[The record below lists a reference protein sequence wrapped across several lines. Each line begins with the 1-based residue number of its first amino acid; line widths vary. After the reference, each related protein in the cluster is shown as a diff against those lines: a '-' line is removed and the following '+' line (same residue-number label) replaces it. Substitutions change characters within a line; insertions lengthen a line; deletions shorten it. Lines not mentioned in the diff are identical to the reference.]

1 MRFLHYIKDRISL
14 LVWCALSMIILAL
27 FLIAAGNSFDTVC
40 VVLFIESM
48 TIVIYICISF
58 VRRYRYLNSLLQLSD
73 SLEEKYLISEV
84 MEKPLH
90 AEDEVFYGLLK
101 KADKSMLEKIAEIRE
116 EKKEYREYIEQ
127 WVHEAKT
134 PITAMQLMCQNHKDR
149 IPKGFMLELEKLN
162 HYVEQTLYFARSE
175 ETYKDYLVREIKLE
189 DVVHQAILE
198 NRQLLMQN
206 EVQIEV
212 QASELTAYTDEK
224 WIVFILN
231 QLFQNAVKYKKDR
244 LIIKIE
250 IQQQEDKTVI
260 SVIDNGLGI
269 SKEDLPRIFEK
280 GFTGQNGRKGK
291 RATGMGL
298 YLCKR
303 LCERLQVGID
313 ACSDGINGTTF
324 RLIFYRNRLMEIR

>member
-1 MRFLHYIKDRISL
+1 
-14 LVWCALSMIILAL
+14 
-27 FLIAAGNSFDTVC
+27 
-40 VVLFIESM
+40 
-48 TIVIYICISF
+48 
-58 VRRYRYLNSLLQLSD
+58 
-73 SLEEKYLISEV
+73 
-84 MEKPLH
+84 
-90 AEDEVFYGLLK
+90 
-101 KADKSMLEKIAEIRE
+101 MLEKIAEIRE

>member
-1 MRFLHYIKDRISL
+1 M
-14 LVWCALSMIILAL
+14 
-27 FLIAAGNSFDTVC
+27 
-40 VVLFIESM
+40 
-48 TIVIYICISF
+48 
-58 VRRYRYLNSLLQLSD
+58 
-73 SLEEKYLISEV
+73 
-84 MEKPLH
+84 
-90 AEDEVFYGLLK
+90 
-101 KADKSMLEKIAEIRE
+101 
-116 EKKEYREYIEQ
+116 
-127 WVHEAKT
+127 
-134 PITAMQLMCQNHKDR
+134 
-149 IPKGFMLELEKLN
+149 
-162 HYVEQTLYFARSE
+162 
-175 ETYKDYLVREIKLE
+175 
-189 DVVHQAILE
+189 VHQAILE

-231 QLFQNAVKYKKDR
+231 QLFQNAVKYKKDK

-260 SVIDNGLGI
+260 SVIDNGLSI

-313 ACSDGINGTTF
+313 APLL
-324 RLIFYRNRLMEIR
+324 RP